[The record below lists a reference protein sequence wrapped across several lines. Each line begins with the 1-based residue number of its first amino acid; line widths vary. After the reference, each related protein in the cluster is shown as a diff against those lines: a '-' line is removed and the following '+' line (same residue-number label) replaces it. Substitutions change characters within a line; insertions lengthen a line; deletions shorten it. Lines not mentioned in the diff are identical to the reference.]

1 MIKVKVRGFDRVFQ
15 AVSKLPEVGG
25 KVNFFDEYTVSRIER
40 IKVDSDRP
48 NSRMEYAANRYNFFA
63 VFTEDFDMDEAEDLV
78 CVEKYPVEFSGGV
91 ARDPFKFPNGV
102 NYMLAK
108 IGAVELYVEYG
119 VLEDFEE
126 GEFDEKS
133 YEILREEIERQ
144 ATENGIDPKD
154 LYFE

>member
-1 MIKVKVRGFDRVFQ
+1 
-15 AVSKLPEVGG
+15 
-25 KVNFFDEYTVSRIER
+25 
-40 IKVDSDRP
+40 
-48 NSRMEYAANRYNFFA
+48 
-63 VFTEDFDMDEAEDLV
+63 
-78 CVEKYPVEFSGGV
+78 
-91 ARDPFKFPNGV
+91 
-102 NYMLAK
+102 MLAK